1 MKQQKRVDKILQAV
15 KSRTQEEVGALLG
28 TVFVLDSESY
38 ELVSKKDL
46 FDQLQGKQICAE
58 MDITGDITGKG
69 CLLLGIKDAIRL
81 GGTLIMLPESEL
93 DEVMGREEYSEEIED
108 SYGEIANIIA
118 GSFTKDFEEMYPK
131 ACRFVRKSQ
140 NTIAPA
146 KVDIESDEPV
156 ENRQLYRIAWSMVLD
171 GKAMGDL
178 VVLLPAGTD
187 PSGP

>member
-81 GGTLIMLPESEL
+81 GGTLIMLPETEL
-93 DEVMGREEYSEEIED
+93 EEVMGREEYSEEIED

-140 NTIAPA
+140 NKIAPA

-156 ENRQLYRIAWSMVLD
+156 ENRQLYRIVWSMVLD

-178 VVLLPAGTD
+178 
-187 PSGP
+187 